1 MKNEGELDLYVLSG
15 IRPVHPS
22 MNIKGGKVI
31 SVCAWCSKVL
41 GEKGKDED
49 KRITHGV
56 CKECAEKLLENKKG
70 GEK

>member
-1 MKNEGELDLYVLSG
+1 MEV
-15 IRPVHPS
+15 IR
-22 MNIKGGKVI
+22 
-31 SVCAWCSKVL
+31 VCAWYKKVL

-56 CKECAEKLLENKKG
+56 CKKCAEKLLENKKG